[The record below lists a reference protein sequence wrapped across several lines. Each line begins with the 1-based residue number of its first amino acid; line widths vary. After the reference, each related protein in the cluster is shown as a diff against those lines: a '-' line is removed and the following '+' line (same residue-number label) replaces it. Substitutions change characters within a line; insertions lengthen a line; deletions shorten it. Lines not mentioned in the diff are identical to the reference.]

1 MHTYWEEGTWIQA
14 HGDGHPTRLRTNRTT
29 AIKESRIYLVDI
41 GGQRSLHPTSE
52 YDQVL
57 LEDKEQVHENFF
69 LASSSSNFGGIVPP
83 EQNCLA
89 DPISEQDQCVQEE
102 DTKYTSGA
110 LLPKLLGGKDINKA
124 AKYILCQFMQ
134 ANKAMLSV
142 YPELDFHRALGTGY
156 HYIYVET
163 GLSHSQRDDTT
174 KHIEGVGEN
183 LSTGVH
189 GGHLMTK
196 FLNILCML
204 PAGHG
209 EFCVCVCIRA
219 FGAFALNQHAGALLG
234 MHGKKCTAAFD
245 AFALYDY
252 FCPTTM
258 KLPNGECT
266 LTFVV
271 ITLLKY
277 SFLFKLICTYIYE
290 KSENKASSGILGNL
304 EERMVKLG
312 PDFREDE
319 WQEWFRAREEDNVK
333 KKHKAISE
341 PKIADN
347 LLQDGSAKANGH
359 PAKHAQNKKT

>member
-183 LSTGVH
+183 LSTGMH

-219 FGAFALNQHAGALLG
+219 FGAFALNQHAGRNYFVEIHQLWYPWKFG
-234 MHGKKCTAAFD
+234 GENGKGVMEGT
-245 AFALYDY
+245 
-252 FCPTTM
+252 
-258 KLPNGECT
+258 E
-266 LTFVV
+266 
-271 ITLLKY
+271 
-277 SFLFKLICTYIYE
+277 
-290 KSENKASSGILGNL
+290 SEL
-304 EERMVKLG
+304 EPG